1 MSYFRENI
9 QATSGYIPGE
19 QPKNPDIIKLNTNEN
34 PYPPSAKSVEA
45 LHSYVID
52 NLRKYPEPVSQPV
65 KEAAAKVL
73 GVDTQEVLVGNGSDD
88 ILTVIFR
95 SFAGEQDTIGWLNP
109 SYSLYPILAEIQGAN
124 QRFVELDENFELPTD
139 LAEQAKGCSL
149 FLITNPNAPTTNS
162 FCKEKIREFCKSFE
176 GIVVIDEA
184 YGDFAE
190 TNCLELYKEFPN
202 VIVTRT
208 FSKSYSLA
216 GIRVGMAFANKE
228 LTAGMHKVKDSYN
241 VNALSQTMAAAALLD
256 VDYFEETINK
266 IKATRARTEA
276 ELTKL
281 GFKVNPSQTNFVF
294 AIPPIDAAEYF
305 QALNDRNIII
315 RYFKGGRTGKY
326 VRITIGTD
334 EEMDKF
340 FAATKEILT

>member
-19 QPKNPDIIKLNTNEN
+19 QPESQDIIKLNTNEN
-34 PYPPSAKSVEA
+34 PYPPSPKSVEA
-45 LHSYVID
+45 LHSYMID

-65 KEAAAKVL
+65 KDAAAKVL
-73 GVDTQEVLVGNGSDD
+73 GVDAKEVLVGNGSDD

-95 SFAGEQDTIGWLNP
+95 SFAGEKDTIGWLNP

-124 QRFVELDENFELPTD
+124 QRFVELDDNFELPEN

-162 FCKEKIREFCKSFE
+162 FCKEKIREFCKAFD

-190 TNCLELYKEFPN
+190 TNCLELYKEFQN

-216 GIRVGMAFANKE
+216 GIRVGMAFANTE
-228 LTAGMHKVKDSYN
+228 ITAGMHKVKDSYN

-256 VDYFEETINK
+256 VDYFNETVSK
-266 IKATRARTEA
+266 IKATRSRTEA
-276 ELTKL
+276 ELKEL
-281 GFKVNPSQTNFVF
+281 GFDLKPSQTNFVF

-305 QALNDRNIII
+305 EALNDRNIII
-315 RYFKGGRTGKY
+315 RYFRGGRTGKY

-340 FAATKEILT
+340 FKATREILG

>member
-9 QATSGYIPGE
+9 EATSGYIPGE
-19 QPKNPDIIKLNTNEN
+19 QPQSPSIIKLNTNEN
-34 PYPPSAKSVEA
+34 PYPPSPKSVEA
-45 LHSYVID
+45 LNSYVID

-65 KEAAAKVL
+65 KDAAAKVL
-73 GVDTQEVLVGNGSDD
+73 GVQTSEVLVGNGSDD
-88 ILTVIFR
+88 ILTVIYR
-95 SFAGEQDTIGWLNP
+95 SFAGEGDTIGWLNP
-109 SYSLYPILAEIQGAN
+109 SYSLYPVLAEIQGAQ

-149 FLITNPNAPTTNS
+149 FLITSPNAPTTNS
-162 FCKEKIREFCKSFE
+162 FCKKAIRAFCQSFE

-190 TNCLELYKEFPN
+190 TNCLEIYNEFPN
-202 VIVTRT
+202 VIITRT

-216 GIRVGMAFANKE
+216 GIRVGMAFANKT

-256 VDYFEETINK
+256 VDYFNETVGK
-266 IKATRARTEA
+266 IKATRTRTEK
-276 ELTKL
+276 ELAQL
-281 GFKVNPSQTNFVF
+281 NFKVVPSQTNFIF

-305 QALNDRNIII
+305 NALKDKDIFI

-334 EEMDKF
+334 KEMDAF
-340 FAATKEILT
+340 FKATKEILG

>member
-1 MSYFRENI
+1 MNYFRENI
-9 QATSGYIPGE
+9 QSTSGYIPGK
-19 QPKNPDIIKLNTNEN
+19 QPKNEDVIKLNTNEN
-34 PYPPSAKSVEA
+34 PYPPSPKSVEA
-45 LHSYVID
+45 LNSYLID

-65 KEAAAKVL
+65 KDAAAQVL
-73 GVDTQEVLVGNGSDD
+73 GVQTEEVLVGNGSDD

-109 SYSLYPILAEIQGAN
+109 SYSLYPILAEIQGAK
-124 QRFVELDENFELPTD
+124 QRFVELDENFELPDD
-139 LAEQAKGCSL
+139 LAERAKGCSL

-162 FCKEKIREFCKSFE
+162 FCKNKIRQFCKEFD
-176 GIVVIDEA
+176 GIVVVDEA

-190 TNCLELYKEFPN
+190 TNCLELYTEFPN

-216 GIRVGMAFANKE
+216 GIRVGMAFANRE

-256 VDYFEETINK
+256 VDYFNETVSK
-266 IKATRARTEA
+266 IKATRSRTEK
-276 ELTKL
+276 ELTNL
-281 GFKVNPSQTNFVF
+281 GFQVKPSQTNFVF

-334 EEMDKF
+334 EEMDRF
-340 FAATKEILT
+340 FTATREILG